1 MTSSITTRS
10 ARASAREAARRAA
23 EAAQEAIAARTRRNT
38 EDLAAYFSALERGRT
53 VDDWLE
59 ERMAVLRAQAEG
71 RRVEHRRACGAALAA
86 MRERGESV
94 RDIARMA
101 GIGENAARE
110 LMRLARAAE
119 MPQDCGGEPA
129 AAVRDGGGGDGQAAP
144 WAAGTN
150 GAAAQ

>member
-1 MTSSITTRS
+1 
-10 ARASAREAARRAA
+10 
-23 EAAQEAIAARTRRNT
+23 
-38 EDLAAYFSALERGRT
+38 
-53 VDDWLE
+53 
-59 ERMAVLRAQAEG
+59 MAVLRAQAEG